1 MEGGEPVETMS
12 VTITNLPKD
21 MNDDFWKDAIR
32 EAQKECGV
40 PIKRSSKMIVNG
52 KFLMENY
59 PEEFSTLMA
68 SIASC
73 YVASVASAFFKRES
87 EEDISQWLK
96 IPENMPSSKGV
107 YDVRFERKK
116 DKEIDK
122 GNLWWNGK
130 FFCYNMGKKRKW
142 KNNSWTMTHF
152 NPNPKQAS
160 GFENM
165 PI

>member
-1 MEGGEPVETMS
+1 MGVGEPVETMS

-40 PIKRSSKMIVNG
+40 PIERSNSITVDA

-73 YVASVASAFFKRES
+73 HMVTTAN
-87 EEDISQWLK
+87 K
-96 IPENMPSSKGV
+96 IFTNV
-107 YDVRFERKK
+107 
-116 DKEIDK
+116 I
-122 GNLWWNGK
+122 
-130 FFCYNMGKKRKW
+130 
-142 KNNSWTMTHF
+142 
-152 NPNPKQAS
+152 
-160 GFENM
+160 
-165 PI
+165 